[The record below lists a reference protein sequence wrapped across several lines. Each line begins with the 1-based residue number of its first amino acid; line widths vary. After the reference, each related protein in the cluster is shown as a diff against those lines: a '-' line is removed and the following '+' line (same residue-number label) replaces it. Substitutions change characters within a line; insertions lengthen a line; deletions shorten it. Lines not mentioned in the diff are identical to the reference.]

1 MKLGDVTPL
10 TVIAPQYGAGLNRAK
25 TLTALQN
32 FLADWTELAPDA
44 HEQVQAWDA
53 GTFSDFQR
61 CLKLERLGKFSGD
74 DAASRFGAVLMPMV
88 LIIAQMTATDTGT
101 TDGLALLRHIEH
113 GTIKPDANGQLRF
126 QGGISRP

>member
-1 MKLGDVTPL
+1 MKLGMITPITIL
-10 TVIAPQYGAGLNRAK
+10 APQYSAGLNAAK
-25 TLTALQN
+25 TLTALRT
-32 FLADWTELAPDA
+32 FLDDWSELAPDA
-44 HEQVQAWDA
+44 CEQVRTWDT
-53 GTFSDFQR
+53 GTFHDFQR
-61 CLKLERLGKFSGD
+61 CLRLERQGKFSGN
-74 DAASRFGAVLMPMV
+74 DAAERFGAVLMPMV